1 VGATHRPERSFQART
16 GVGVRGRGYAARLT
30 ESVRDE
36 LFQGILDNVNAVIYV
51 KDADGRYLLVNREF
65 ERIRFLTAEE
75 ILDRNEDEIGSG
87 ELAKRIRAADQAVI
101 ESGTPMSSEQELLT
115 PDGERTFLSVKFPV
129 QTEDGAVTAI
139 AGFSTDIT
147 VYKDALAQAVEA
159 SRLKSEFVAN
169 MSHEIRTPLN
179 GVVGMT
185 NLLRDTSLDPV
196 QREYGDALAASSEAL
211 MGVINEILDFSKIE
225 AGGLELDPTDF
236 DLRSAVEDACLML
249 AEQAHTKGLQ
259 ISHWVDADL
268 PRTVTGD
275 RGRLRQILL
284 NLIANAVKF
293 TASGE
298 IVVRVFDGG
307 GEAVRFEVSD
317 TGAGIDKDQAAHL
330 FEAFVQADQSTT
342 RRYGG
347 TGLGLAISRQL
358 AQRMGGAIGVEPR
371 EGGGSLF
378 WFTAKLATV
387 TPADEPVRS
396 DREFL
401 GLRALIVDDN
411 ATNRTIFEQ
420 YLTAWGLTC
429 ESVDGPSAAIAA
441 LEHASRCG
449 EPFELALLDFNMPQ
463 MNGAELARA
472 IRKHPALRA
481 LHILI
486 LSSSPLERELFA
498 GIEISAL
505 LTKPPR
511 QSHLYEAIAAA
522 IAGSSLHIEPR
533 PRVHTRAEPDGPLVL
548 LAEDNKINRTVA
560 NALLAK
566 HGLRTAVAHNGR
578 EAAEMALANH
588 YAAILMDCQMPEL
601 DGYEATRRIRTGEHG
616 RHTPIIAMTAH
627 SMPGDRE
634 RCIAAGMDDYLSKP
648 VRAEQLEAIVKRWL
662 SGYEPDTQLHGEPG
676 AESHRAD
683 DDAAPDVERDWRD
696 TNEVLDQAI
705 IVQLRDTLTLEM
717 REILIQEFEESLPKC
732 VADTVSAAQRG
743 DQIELRR
750 VAHMLKG
757 TAATFGAT
765 RLEFACQRL
774 EHTGRDQDSTVDKE
788 QLDRLQATASE
799 AREALG
805 RQLLATEDRSEV

>member
-1 VGATHRPERSFQART
+1 MP
-16 GVGVRGRGYAARLT
+16 ARLT
-30 ESVRDE
+30 EPVRDK

-65 ERIRFLTAEE
+65 ERIRSLKAEE
-75 ILDRNEDEIGSG
+75 IIGRSEEEIGSG
-87 ELAKRIRAADQAVI
+87 ELAKRIRAADWAVI
-101 ESGTPMSSEQELLT
+101 ESGTPTSSEQGLIT

-147 VYKDALAQAVEA
+147 GQKDALAQAVEA

-211 MGVINEILDFSKIE
+211 MGVIDEILDFSKIE
-225 AGGLELDPTDF
+225 AGHLKLDPTNF
-236 DLRSAVEDACLML
+236 ELRGAIEDACVML

-259 ISHWVDADL
+259 INHWVDADL

-284 NLIANAVKF
+284 NLLSNAIKF

-298 IVVRVFDGG
+298 VVVRVSDDGG
-307 GEAVRFEVSD
+307 EMVRFEVSD
-317 TGAGIDKDQAAHL
+317 TGAGIEEDQAAHL
-330 FEAFVQADQSTT
+330 FDAFVQADQSTT

-347 TGLGLAISRQL
+347 TGLGLAISREL
-358 AQRMGGAIGVEPR
+358 VHRMGGAIGAEPR

-378 WFTAKLATV
+378 WFTVQLTAVATV
-387 TPADEPVRS
+387 EGSVRS
-396 DREFL
+396 HRELL

-420 YLTAWGLTC
+420 YLAAWGLMC
-429 ESVDGPSAAIAA
+429 ECVDRPSVAITA

-449 EPFELALLDFNMPQ
+449 KPFELALLDFHMPE
-463 MNGAELARA
+463 MNGMELARA
-472 IRKHPALRA
+472 IRERPALRA
-481 LHILI
+481 LHILM
-486 LSSSPLERELFA
+486 LSSSPLERETFA
-498 GIEISAL
+498 GLDVSAR
-505 LTKPPR
+505 LTKPAR
-511 QSHLYEAIAAA
+511 QSQLYEAIAAA
-522 IAGSSLHIEPR
+522 IAGSPAHTEPG
-533 PRVHTRAEPDGPLVL
+533 PQATTHTEPDGDGPLVL

-560 NALLAK
+560 NALLNK
-566 HGLRTAVAHNGR
+566 HGLRTAVALNGR
-578 EAAEMALANH
+578 EAAEMALAND

-601 DGYEATRRIRTGEHG
+601 DGYEATRRIRAQERD
-616 RHTPIIAMTAH
+616 RHVPIIAMTAH

-634 RCIAAGMDDYLSKP
+634 RCLAAGMDDYLSKP
-648 VRAEQLEAIVKRWL
+648 VRAEQLEDIIKRWL
-662 SGYEPDTQLHGEPG
+662 SGED
-676 AESHRAD
+676 AE
-683 DDAAPDVERDWRD
+683 
-696 TNEVLDQAI
+696 EVLNQAT
-705 IVQLRDTLTLEM
+705 IVQLRETLTIEM
-717 REILIQEFEESLPKC
+717 RETLMQELEESLPKC
-732 VADTVSAAQRG
+732 VADTVSAAHRG
-743 DQIELRR
+743 DQLELRR

-765 RLEFACQRL
+765 RLELACQRL
-774 EHTGRDQDSTVDKE
+774 EHTSRDQDPAVEEE
-788 QLDRLQATASE
+788 QLDLLRATASE
-799 AREALG
+799 ACEALG
-805 RQLLATEDRSEV
+805 PRLLGVEGRQ